1 MHPTREALLCRLA
14 DARKPLSGATL
25 ATQLGISRTAVWKHV
40 RALNEAGI
48 NIRAE
53 RGIGY
58 CLDADVL
65 IASLLA
71 ERLAGQRIGRRCMVV
86 DEVDSTNSALMRLAE
101 TRQAKKKV
109 ADDGEEDAAPDGL
122 VMLAERQTHGR
133 GRLQRPWHSA
143 AHHAL
148 SMSILLRP
156 PLAPLEVPQLSLLAA
171 VAVQRALS
179 PHLPGV
185 RIKWPNDI
193 LCADRKLAGILTEMR
208 AEPGRV
214 QAVVIGIG
222 LNVRAPDG
230 GWPEDLTGIA
240 GDLSTLSGQYHR
252 RMDVAVAVLR
262 EMDTVYR
269 NYLRDG
275 FAGVRENWWQAH
287 AASGKAVRVH
297 DGSAYIDGVAEAL
310 DTDGALLLRTA
321 SGLQRIIAGD
331 LQLMEGM

>member
-14 DARKPLSGATL
+14 DARTPLSGATL

-48 NIRAE
+48 SIGAE

-58 CLDADVL
+58 RLDDDVL
-65 IASLLA
+65 IASRLT

-101 TRQAKKKV
+101 KGL
-109 ADDGEEDAAPDGL
+109 ADDGEDAAPDGL

-143 AHHAL
+143 ARHAL

-156 PLAPLEVPQLSLLAA
+156 PLSPLEVPQLSLLAA

-179 PHLPGV
+179 PYLPGV

-222 LNVRAPDG
+222 LNVRPPDG
-230 GWPEDLTGIA
+230 GWPQDLTTIA
-240 GDLSTLSGQYHR
+240 GDVSTLSGQQHR

-262 EMDTVYR
+262 ELDDVYR
-269 NYLRDG
+269 DYLRAG
-275 FAGVRENWWQAH
+275 FAAVRENWWQAH

-297 DGSAYIDGVAEAL
+297 DGSGYIDGIAEAL
-310 DTDGALLLRTA
+310 DTDGALLLRTT

-331 LQLMEGM
+331 LQLLEGM